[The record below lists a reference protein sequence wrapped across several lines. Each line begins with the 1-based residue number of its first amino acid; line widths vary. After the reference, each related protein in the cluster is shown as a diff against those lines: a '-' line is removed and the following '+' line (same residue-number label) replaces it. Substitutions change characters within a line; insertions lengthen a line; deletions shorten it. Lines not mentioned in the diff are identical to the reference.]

1 MSGNG
6 GDNAHNNAFGGG
18 GRGPTGGVNG
28 TSGKG
33 GPTGNGPDGRLPSG
47 GINGSGN
54 GANVGHGGSMTV
66 DLGNGVT
73 ATFEGVH
80 ALEPGKDSGVPW
92 GGNNGNGGNNNGGGN
107 GSSDTGTAPTPG
119 PSPLQI
125 SQQALNLAVDNFNK
139 AQAEVTKNQKRL
151 NEATVALQRA
161 EKELDLFYELEIFD
175 PTDPVWY
182 RTQEN
187 QKKRDVERKKSDKS
201 AAQNA
206 LNTAN
211 QILNRDAEKKKQAEE
226 EQSLV
231 VDSVKLV
238 SDFYGDVTEKLGAKN
253 ASLAKELAESA
264 KGKKLRNVNE
274 ALAAFEKH
282 KSAINSKFSVQD
294 REAIAKAIESVNK
307 DALAKNLQKFS
318 KAFGITSQVI
328 DYSQLANAI
337 AKGIRTGEWK
347 DAMLKIESMAVGK
360 AASMAV
366 AFTFSF
372 LTVTPLGIAV
382 FALLMTVTGAL
393 INERM
398 MEKMNKQLF
407 NI

>member
-1 MSGNG
+1 
-6 GDNAHNNAFGGG
+6 
-18 GRGPTGGVNG
+18 
-28 TSGKG
+28 
-33 GPTGNGPDGRLPSG
+33 
-47 GINGSGN
+47 
-54 GANVGHGGSMTV
+54 
-66 DLGNGVT
+66 
-73 ATFEGVH
+73 
-80 ALEPGKDSGVPW
+80 
-92 GGNNGNGGNNNGGGN
+92 
-107 GSSDTGTAPTPG
+107 
-119 PSPLQI
+119 
-125 SQQALNLAVDNFNK
+125 
-139 AQAEVTKNQKRL
+139 
-151 NEATVALQRA
+151 
-161 EKELDLFYELEIFD
+161 
-175 PTDPVWY
+175 
-182 RTQEN
+182 
-187 QKKRDVERKKSDKS
+187 
-201 AAQNA
+201 
-206 LNTAN
+206 
-211 QILNRDAEKKKQAEE
+211 DAEKKKQAEE
-226 EQSLV
+226 EQSRV

-328 DYSQLANAI
+328 DLSQLANAI

-366 AFTFSF
+366 AFTFGF